1 MSSGSLCWGIDGRL
15 ACPKPPSTTLLDWYW
30 LVVWR
35 VDGVAD
41 ISIVIWCVAIS
52 CVQRAMT
59 TNCRKEKNNYSWQV
73 LSAPRTTQQT
83 RISRD
88 ITISGKGRGC
98 FVLEEA
104 RTQNNTTPS
113 SLILTKIQWKT
124 QNLLAVD
131 HQAAVSIGYGDKAH
145 ALQRQW
151 SIKVDN
157 IEDHPSVVL
166 LSINL
171 HYFDRL

>member
-1 MSSGSLCWGIDGRL
+1 M
-15 ACPKPPSTTLLDWYW
+15 
-30 LVVWR
+30 
-35 VDGVAD
+35 
-41 ISIVIWCVAIS
+41 
-52 CVQRAMT
+52 
-59 TNCRKEKNNYSWQV
+59 
-73 LSAPRTTQQT
+73 
-83 RISRD
+83 
-88 ITISGKGRGC
+88 
-98 FVLEEA
+98 LEEA